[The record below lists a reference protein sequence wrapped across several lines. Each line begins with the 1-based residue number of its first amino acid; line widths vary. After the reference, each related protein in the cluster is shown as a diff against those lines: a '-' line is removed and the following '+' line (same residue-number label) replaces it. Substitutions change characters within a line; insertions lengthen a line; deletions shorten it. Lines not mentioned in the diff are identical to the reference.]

1 MISKIYNN
9 NQILFEAGSRK
20 GRLREEIQLNIEMKK
35 DKPDKIYIQELKRAI
50 AWKKPKKKK
59 LNKAQRRA
67 KFLKSPKRQSKNL
80 NKSRKVMI
88 NKSQDIKELKKF
100 DIDLNFGQKRE
111 KYIDKLFSGNT
122 KGAV

>member
-1 MISKIYNN
+1 MISKIYNS

-67 KFLKSPKRQSKNL
+67 KFLKSPQ
-80 NKSRKVMI
+80 
-88 NKSQDIKELKKF
+88 KK
-100 DIDLNFGQKRE
+100 I
-111 KYIDKLFSGNT
+111 
-122 KGAV
+122 